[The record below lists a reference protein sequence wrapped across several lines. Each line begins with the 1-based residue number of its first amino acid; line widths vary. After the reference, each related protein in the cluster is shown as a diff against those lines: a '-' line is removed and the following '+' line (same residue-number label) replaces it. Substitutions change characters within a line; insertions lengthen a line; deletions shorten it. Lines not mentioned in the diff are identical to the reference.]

1 MRHKQG
7 ATPAKERKM
16 KLFYETKMYD
26 YETKQKAQKH
36 IETMKK
42 KGWRVKEQYEQDET
56 DYKWTVVYHRGA
68 V

>member
-1 MRHKQG
+1 
-7 ATPAKERKM
+7 M